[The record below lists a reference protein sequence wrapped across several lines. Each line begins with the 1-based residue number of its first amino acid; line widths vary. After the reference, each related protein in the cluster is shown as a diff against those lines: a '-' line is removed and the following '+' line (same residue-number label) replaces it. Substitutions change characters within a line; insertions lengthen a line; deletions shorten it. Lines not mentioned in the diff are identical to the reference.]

1 MIGILAYGS
10 LITHPGREI
19 ESILDHVIPDV
30 QTSFP
35 VEYTRRSRSRAG
47 APTLVPVPTGCGS
60 PVKAVVL
67 VLKKYTRKKKAQNFL
82 YRRELHQEG
91 DPTVNYDDQAQR
103 QKRDA
108 LVIESMKNQF
118 GLSVVYYA
126 ALKPNFT
133 EILDAKCTLEEKA
146 KLLAQAAID
155 SLTQETYAKGMD
167 GIQYLADNIE
177 AGVIT
182 ALTEP
187 YRQAILKKA
196 GNNISNLGQ
205 TRGLIAQERGIIA

>member
-10 LITHPGREI
+10 LITHPGQEI
-19 ESILDHVIPDV
+19 ASVLDHEIPDV
-30 QTSFP
+30 MTPFP
-35 VEYTRRSRSRAG
+35 VEYARKSGTRAG
-47 APTLVPVPTGCGS
+47 APTLVPVPIDCGT

-91 DPTVNYDDQAQR
+91 DLKVIYDDQVQR

-118 GLSVVYYA
+118 GLSVIFYTA
-126 ALKPNFT
+126 FKPNFT
-133 EILDAKCTLEEKA
+133 EILDAKRTLEEKA
-146 KLLAQAAID
+146 ELLARAAID
-155 SLTQETYAKGMD
+155 SLTQETCAKGMD
-167 GIQYLADNIE
+167 GIQYLADNIN

-182 ALTEP
+182 ALTER
-187 YRQAILKKA
+187 YAQAILEKA
-196 GNNISNLGQ
+196 GNAPNLDQ
-205 TRGLIAQERGIIA
+205 ARRFIAQERGIIA

>member
-10 LITHPGREI
+10 LITHPGPEI
-19 ESILDHVIPDV
+19 ESVLDHMIPDV
-30 QTSFP
+30 LTPFP
-35 VEYTRRSRSRAG
+35 VEYARRSQSRAG
-47 APTLVPVPTGCGS
+47 APTLVPVPFDCGT

-82 YRRELHQEG
+82 YRRELHKEG
-91 DPTVNYDDQAQR
+91 DPKVFYDDQVQR

-108 LVIESMKNQF
+108 LVIETMKNQF
-118 GLSVVYYA
+118 GLSVIYYT

-133 EILDAKCTLEEKA
+133 EILDTKLTQEQKA
-146 KLLAQAAID
+146 ELLARAAID
-155 SLTQETYAKGMD
+155 SLTQETYGKGMD

-177 AGVIT
+177 AGVVT
-182 ALTEP
+182 TLTEP
-187 YRQAILKKA
+187 YEQAIVKKA

-205 TRGLIAQERGIIA
+205 ARKLIAQQKGIIA

>member
-10 LITHPGREI
+10 LITHPGPEI
-19 ESILDHVIPDV
+19 ESVLDHVIPDV
-30 QTSFP
+30 LTPFP
-35 VEYTRRSRSRAG
+35 VEYARRSRSRAG
-47 APTLVPVPTGCGS
+47 APTLVPIPIGGGT

-91 DPTVNYDDQAQR
+91 DLKVIYDDQVQR

-108 LVIESMKNQF
+108 LVIETMKNQF
-118 GLSVVYYA
+118 GLSVIYYT

-133 EILDAKCTLEEKA
+133 EILDAKRTLEEKVE
-146 KLLAQAAID
+146 LLARAAID
-155 SLTQETYAKGMD
+155 SLTQETYKKGTD
-167 GIQYLADNIE
+167 GIQYLADNID

-182 ALTEP
+182 ELTEL
-187 YRQAILKKA
+187 YEQAILKKA
-196 GNNISNLGQ
+196 GNSPSLDQ
-205 TRGLIAQERGIIA
+205 TRWFIARERGFIV

>member
-10 LITHPGREI
+10 LITHPGSEI
-19 ESILDHVIPDV
+19 ESVRDHVIPDV
-30 QTSFP
+30 LTPFP
-35 VEYTRRSRSRAG
+35 VEYARRSQSRVG
-47 APTLVPVPTGCGS
+47 APTLVCVPGGCGA
-60 PVKAVVL
+60 PVRAAVL
-67 VLKKYTRKKKAQNFL
+67 VLREGTTDQKAVDML

-91 DPTVNYDDQAQR
+91 DLKVIYDDQAQR

-108 LVIESMKNQF
+108 LVIESIKNRF
-118 GLSVVYYA
+118 GLSVIYYT

-133 EILDAKCTLEEKA
+133 EILDGKRTLEEKA
-146 KLLAQAAID
+146 ELLARAAID
-155 SLTQETYAKGMD
+155 SVTQEIFAKGMD

-187 YRQAILKKA
+187 YKQAILNKVGK
-196 GNNISNLGQ
+196 NTSSLGQ
-205 TRGLIAQERGIIA
+205 ARRYIAQERGIIT

>member
-10 LITHPGREI
+10 LITHPGQEI
-19 ESILDHVIPDV
+19 ESVLDHVIPDV
-30 QTSFP
+30 WTPFP
-35 VEYTRRSRSRAG
+35 VEYARKSGTRAG
-47 APTLVPVPTGCGS
+47 APTLVPVPIGGGT

-91 DPTVNYDDQAQR
+91 DLKVIYDDQAQR
-103 QKRDA
+103 KKRDA

-118 GLSVVYYA
+118 GLSVIYYT

-133 EILDAKCTLEEKA
+133 EILDTKLTQEQKA
-146 KLLAQAAID
+146 ELLARAAID
-155 SLTQETYAKGMD
+155 SLTQETYAKEMD

-177 AGVIT
+177 AGVVT
-182 ALTEP
+182 TLTEP
-187 YRQAILKKA
+187 YEQAIVKKA
-196 GNNISNLGQ
+196 GNNNSNLGQ
-205 TRGLIAQERGIIA
+205 ARWFIAKQKGVNE

>member
-1 MIGILAYGS
+1 MIGLFAYGS

-30 QTSFP
+30 MTSFP
-35 VEYTRRSRSRAG
+35 VEFARKSGTRAG
-47 APTLVPVPTGCGS
+47 APTLVPVPIGGGT

-91 DPTVNYDDQAQR
+91 DLKVIYDDQVQR

-108 LVIESMKNQF
+108 LVIETMKNQF
-118 GLSVVYYA
+118 GLSVIYYT

-133 EILDAKCTLEEKA
+133 EILDAKRTLEEKA
-146 KLLAQAAID
+146 ELLAQAAID
-155 SLTQETYAKGMD
+155 SLTQETYAKEMD

-177 AGVIT
+177 AGVVT
-182 ALTEP
+182 ALTEV
-187 YRQAILKKA
+187 YAQAILNKV
-196 GNNISNLGQ
+196 GNVSNLGQ
-205 TRGLIAQERGIIA
+205 TRRLIAQQKRIIS